1 MTKHICKTP
10 ITSLQTMQEVSE
22 LSEQVYDGLT
32 QLMATL
38 VVFKSLQKA
47 ALHDE
52 DYEHLE
58 ALELLHRD
66 LLQQCEVLDE
76 QAATLRKSVDPKQY
90 NNAWILQ
97 ASKTLHAE
105 RADRR
110 AESSA

>member
-1 MTKHICKTP
+1 MTKHTVKTP
-10 ITSLQTMQEVSE
+10 ITSLQTIQEVSE

-47 ALHDE
+47 ALYD
-52 DYEHLE
+52 DNYEHLE

-76 QAATLRKSVDPKQY
+76 QAAILRKSVDPKQFT
-90 NNAWILQ
+90 NAWILQ
-97 ASKTLHAE
+97 VGKTLHAE

-110 AESSA
+110 NDSSA